1 MISPILSIRDLHVA
15 TGSRAGILRP
25 LRGIDLDL
33 LPGETIGLV
42 GESGCG
48 KSMFARAVLN
58 ITPPPMRIVDGT
70 LMLNTQTTGR
80 VDLAALEPDGKPMR
94 AIRGAHLAM
103 IFQEPMTALSPVHT
117 IGEQIAEALRL
128 HEKLGRKAAHER
140 TIEVLDLVGMPN
152 PRARYSAYPFNL
164 SGGMRQRAMI
174 AMALSCG
181 PELLLADEPTTALD
195 VTIQAQILDLL
206 AQLQADMGMT
216 VLMITHDLGV
226 VASST
231 TRVAVMYLG
240 KLVEIASTEQLFEE
254 PLHPYTQ
261 GLIASVPRIGS
272 RQGGR
277 KKLHAMRGMVPS
289 ALSRLTGCA
298 FHPRCPKAIP
308 GMCDRIAPVMA
319 DVGEGRQVRCLLY
332 PEVVEASTVAATAT
346 REVADA

>member
-1 MISPILSIRDLHVA
+1 MPAPILAIRDLHVA
-15 TGSRAGILRP
+15 TGSRAGVLRP

-33 LPGETIGLV
+33 MPGETIGLV

-58 ITPPPMRIVDGT
+58 ITPAPMHIVEGT
-70 LMLNTQTTGR
+70 ITLDTQAPGK

-128 HEKLGRKAAHER
+128 HQKLDRRAARER
-140 TIEVLDLVGMPN
+140 TIEMLDLVGMPS
-152 PRARYSAYPFNL
+152 PRARYAAYPFNL

-181 PELLLADEPTTALD
+181 PQVLLADEPTTALD

-206 AQLQADMGMT
+206 ARLQADMGMT

-226 VASST
+226 VANST
-231 TRVAVMYLG
+231 RRVAVMYLG
-240 KLVEIASTEQLFEE
+240 KLVETASTEQLFAQ
-254 PLHPYTQ
+254 PMHPYTQ
-261 GLIASVPRIGS
+261 GLMASVPRIGS

-277 KKLHAMRGMVPS
+277 KQLHAMRGMVPS
-289 ALSRLTGCA
+289 ALSRVEGCA

-308 GMCDRIAPVMA
+308 GVCDRIAPVMA
-319 DVGEGRQVRCLLY
+319 DVGDGRQVRCLLY
-332 PEVVEASTVAATAT
+332 PEVMAASSLAAEANKET
-346 REVADA
+346 ADA